1 MAVKQ
6 TAGRD
11 ALGEF
16 ALSDLGESMQPIIRS
31 MQEWGCI
38 TRAKDGMNRLFKG
51 NLFVGGVGLTVFAR
65 DALSHRPTP
74 RADIESAPT
83 AVGEHS
89 ICSPNVWRPRK
100 GMRANS
106 VRPYNLYTISKEPSM
121 CVGWLFLICTVYS
134 W

>member
-51 NLFVGGVGLTVFAR
+51 NLFVGGVG
-65 DALSHRPTP
+65 
-74 RADIESAPT
+74 
-83 AVGEHS
+83 
-89 ICSPNVWRPRK
+89 
-100 GMRANS
+100 ANS
-106 VRPYNLYTISKEPSM
+106 VRPRCFASPPNSPGGYGIRPYGRRGAFYMLP
-121 CVGWLFLICTVYS
+121 
-134 W
+134 

>member
-51 NLFVGGVGLTVFAR
+51 NLFMGGVGLTVFAR
-65 DALSHRPTP
+65 DALPHRPTP

-89 ICSPNVWRPRK
+89 ICSRNVWRPRK

-106 VRPYNLYTISKEPSM
+106 VRPYNLYKA
-121 CVGWLFLICTVYS
+121 
-134 W
+134 

>member
-38 TRAKDGMNRLFKG
+38 TRAKDWMNRLFKG
-51 NLFVGGVGLTVFAR
+51 NLFVGGVG
-65 DALSHRPTP
+65 
-74 RADIESAPT
+74 
-83 AVGEHS
+83 
-89 ICSPNVWRPRK
+89 
-100 GMRANS
+100 ANS
-106 VRPYNLYTISKEPSM
+106 VRP
-121 CVGWLFLICTVYS
+121 
-134 W
+134 